1 MRMELTMRIADLSG
15 ISTAMSR
22 REFAKMTALGLAS
35 QALPEV
41 LAQAAGRKVGYCVI
55 GLGRIAD
62 HFMRGV
68 HDSSTSQITGLVSGH
83 RDKALRI
90 AAQYGVPESSIY
102 SYEQIDAFR
111 DNKTIDAVYVALPN
125 SMHAE
130 YTIRSA
136 KAGKH
141 VLCEKP
147 MSTTVADAE
156 AMIAAC
162 KAAKVKLMI
171 AYRLHYEPTTLRAIE
186 LIREGNLGK
195 VQAIVSANGFNI
207 KPGEWRATKTMG
219 GGGPLLDVGIYEL
232 NAARYLTGEE
242 PASFTAALSTIDRDG
257 RFDAVEENTAWTI
270 KFPSG
275 ALASCNTTYGASM
288 PGFYRV
294 YGSKGWLEVD
304 VFSYQNLHL
313 RANYKSPDPNAPA
326 ITLDELN
333 PEKDPKQFVREADHF
348 SACILEDREPKTPG
362 EEGLRDMRYM
372 QQIYRAAGVTAL

>member
-1 MRMELTMRIADLSG
+1 MRIPDLSA
-15 ISTAMSR
+15 ISTGMSR
-22 REFAKMTALGLAS
+22 REFAKMTALGLVS
-35 QALPEV
+35 QAVPEA
-41 LAQAAGRKVGYCVI
+41 LGQAAGRKVGYCVI

-62 HFMRGV
+62 HFLRGV

-83 RDKALRI
+83 RDKALRV

-102 SYEQIDAFR
+102 SYEQMDAFR

-147 MSTTVADAE
+147 MSTTVADSE

-186 LIREGNLGK
+186 LIRNGNLGQ

-242 PASFTAALSTIDRDG
+242 PESFTATLSTIDHDG
-257 RFDAVEENTAWTI
+257 RFDTVEENTAWTM

-275 ALASCNTTYGASM
+275 TLASCNTTYGASM

-348 SACILEDREPKTPG
+348 SECILENREPKTPG

>member
-1 MRMELTMRIADLSG
+1 MRIPDLSR
-15 ISTAMSR
+15 ISTGMSR

-35 QALPEV
+35 QAVPEA
-41 LAQAAGRKVGYCVI
+41 LAQAAERKVGYCAI

-102 SYEQIDAFR
+102 SYEQMDAFR
-111 DNKTIDAVYVALPN
+111 DNKMIDAVYVALPN
-125 SMHAE
+125 NMHAE

-186 LIREGNLGK
+186 LIRGGNLGK

-242 PASFTAALSTIDRDG
+242 PASFTAALSTIDHDG
-257 RFDAVEENTAWTI
+257 RFDTVEENTAWTM

-348 SACILEDREPKTPG
+348 SECILENREPKTPG

-372 QQIYRAAGVTAL
+372 QLIYRAAGVTAL

>member
-1 MRMELTMRIADLSG
+1 MG
-15 ISTAMSR
+15 ISELSR

-35 QALPEV
+35 QAVPGA
-41 LAQAAGRKVGYCVI
+41 LAQAGGRKVGYCVI

-68 HDSSTSQITGLVSGH
+68 HDSSSSEITGLVSGH

-102 SYEQIDAFR
+102 SYEEMDRFR
-111 DNKTIDAVYVALPN
+111 ENKTIDAVYVALPN

-147 MSTTVADAE
+147 MSTSVADAE

-171 AYRLHYEPTTLRAIE
+171 AYRLHYEPTTLRAIQ
-186 LIREGNLGK
+186 LIRDGHLGT

-242 PASFTAALSTIDRDG
+242 PVGFTAAVSTIDHDG
-257 RFDAVEENTAWTI
+257 RFETVEENTAWTM

-275 ALASCNTTYGASM
+275 AMGSCNTTYGAGM

-313 RANYKSPDPNAPA
+313 RANYRSDDPNAPPVVV
-326 ITLDELN
+326 DELN

-348 SACILEDREPKTPG
+348 SECILEDREPNTPG
-362 EEGLRDMRYM
+362 EEGLRDMQYM

>member
-1 MRMELTMRIADLSG
+1 MRIPDLSR
-15 ISTAMSR
+15 ISTGMSR

-35 QALPEV
+35 QAVPEA
-41 LAQAAGRKVGYCVI
+41 LAQAAERKVGYCVI

-102 SYEQIDAFR
+102 SYEQMDAFR
-111 DNKTIDAVYVALPN
+111 DNKMIDAVYVALPN
-125 SMHAE
+125 NMHAE

-136 KAGKH
+136 KAEKH

-186 LIREGNLGK
+186 LIRGGNLGK

-242 PASFTAALSTIDRDG
+242 PASFTAALSTIDHDG
-257 RFDAVEENTAWTI
+257 RFDTVEENTAWTM

-348 SACILEDREPKTPG
+348 SACILENREPKTPG